1 MCADHAVGA
10 HQQFAFDF
18 NPNQR
23 KLSVFKL
30 ERRIAGAGKTEE
42 CICPMMDAK
51 YRLRVNSIHHG
62 RRLACK
68 IDKLYHFTFARTT
81 KRCLCAFC
89 FYALALRLFFNEFS
103 AFAQALTEQN
113 QHIIRRAASC
123 NESEARRINK
133 SRLMISATVW
143 LDGSA
148 LFATT

>member
-1 MCADHAVGA
+1 M
-10 HQQFAFDF
+10 
-18 NPNQR
+18 
-23 KLSVFKL
+23 
-30 ERRIAGAGKTEE
+30 
-42 CICPMMDAK
+42 
-51 YRLRVNSIHHG
+51 NSIHHG

-113 QHIIRRAASC
+113 QHIIQRDQTHKAPCSSTTGARRTHFSSMRRAASC